1 MALDVHL
8 ANWSKISRAP
18 TEVCGNIQRQPS
30 RAGIRMRAE
39 NSPTSLSLSRVP
51 LPTKSYMSQN
61 RAMGCRLGGGQT
73 MDVEEVYQRLAFQVV
88 WLEGKESEGD
98 V

>member
-1 MALDVHL
+1 M
-8 ANWSKISRAP
+8 
-18 TEVCGNIQRQPS
+18 
-30 RAGIRMRAE
+30 RMRAE
-39 NSPTSLSLSRVP
+39 NSPASLSPSRVP
-51 LPTKSYMSQN
+51 LPTKSHMSQN
-61 RAMGCRLGGGQT
+61 TAMGCRLGGRKK